1 MRQRRSGFTLLE
13 VLVALCVIT
22 VGLIGLMGTLGP
34 IARLAGQGRA
44 HGRAAEAMLSRLDLL
59 RAETLAGAPACL
71 APGAGTVMH
80 PDGVTEAWSAS
91 VVGPLVQIQIVVGSD
106 SLITRL
112 PCP

>member
-1 MRQRRSGFTLLE
+1 MRHLRSGFTLLE

-22 VGLIGLMGTLGP
+22 IGLLGLMGTLGP

-59 RAETLAGAPACL
+59 RAETLAGGPACL
-71 APGAGTVMH
+71 APGSGTLVR
-80 PDGVTEAWSAS
+80 PNGITETWSAS
-91 VVGPLVQIQIVVGSD
+91 VVGPSVQIQIVVGSD
-106 SLITRL
+106 SLITRF